1 MDDSIAGGSHTTI
14 MVSVFI
20 SRLGIFQIERKNFTR
35 GERLRKQLKSHD
47 MQETVLYIRVEERMI
62 LQ

>member
-1 MDDSIAGGSHTTI
+1 ML
-14 MVSVFI
+14 VSVFI

-35 GERLRKQLKSHD
+35 GERLRTQLKSHD
-47 MQETVLYIRVEERMI
+47 MQETMLYIRVEERMI